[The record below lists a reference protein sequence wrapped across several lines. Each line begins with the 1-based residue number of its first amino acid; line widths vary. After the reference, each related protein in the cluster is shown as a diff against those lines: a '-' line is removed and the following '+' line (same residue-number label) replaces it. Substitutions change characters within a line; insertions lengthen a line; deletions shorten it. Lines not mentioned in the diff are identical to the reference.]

1 MTDEQ
6 REEKNRKWR
15 ESYQREKV
23 CAASMTDE
31 QREEKNRKWREAYK
45 RKKCHAHKENMP
57 GLHVLELF
65 DLTVGLLVPISY
77 CAPWCKLLFH
87 LMPFQSA

>member
-45 RKKCHAHKENMP
+45 RKKCHAHNKENMP
-57 GLHVLELF
+57 GLHMFKLA
-65 DLTVGLLVPISY
+65 VGLSVPISY
-77 CAPWCKLLFH
+77 CARWFKLLFH
-87 LMPFQSA
+87 LTPF

>member
-6 REEKNRKWR
+6 REEKNRKR
-15 ESYQREKV
+15 CESYQREKV
-23 CAASMTDE
+23 CAPPMTDE

-57 GLHVLELF
+57 GLHMFKLA
-65 DLTVGLLVPISY
+65 VGLSVPISY
-77 CAPWCKLLFH
+77 CARWFKLLFH
-87 LMPFQSA
+87 LTPF